1 MNGESPAQRIAYPPA
16 PHAPLPVK
24 TAALYFALVVA
35 PLLGVVG
42 VLQLGGL
49 VEPLPTVGGAWRVTE
64 GALCSVPGQAFSV
77 EQSGAFLHLRLPGRP
92 DLPARLVGDRFVAE
106 GGATADVSPGCSSNA
121 VRVEARV
128 GADVSERVTGQA
140 GIPGCGG
147 CPMRPFVAVRDTTAA
162 APGARAAQPGH

>member
-1 MNGESPAQRIAYPPA
+1 M
-16 PHAPLPVK
+16 K
-24 TAALYFALVVA
+24 TAALYVALVVV

-49 VEPLPTVGGAWRVTE
+49 VEPPPSVGGAWRVTE
-64 GALCSVPGQAFSV
+64 GALCAIPGRAFSV
-77 EQSGAFLHLRLPGRP
+77 EQSGAFLHLRLPGRVG
-92 DLPARLVGDRFVAE
+92 LPARLAGDHFEAE
-106 GGATADVSPGCSSNA
+106 GGATGDVSPGCGSDA

-128 GADVSERVTGQA
+128 GEDVAEQITGRM

-162 APGARAAQPGH
+162 APGGLAAQPAP